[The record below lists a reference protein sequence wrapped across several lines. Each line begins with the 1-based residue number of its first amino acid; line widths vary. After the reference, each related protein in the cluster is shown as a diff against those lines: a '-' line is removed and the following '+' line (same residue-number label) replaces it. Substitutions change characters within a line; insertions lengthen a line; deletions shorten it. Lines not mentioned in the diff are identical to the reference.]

1 MGAKRQQLKRGGQE
15 ETEEFEISIKNP
27 LAGSFAVAIKKNA
40 SRLGGTQDQITHLPN
55 SSAYSVPPCFKGFAA
70 IALLIR
76 AEC

>member
-1 MGAKRQQLKRGGQE
+1 LAIEKTKPLQHRGKE

-40 SRLGGTQDQITHLPN
+40 SRLGGTQDRITHLPN

-76 AEC
+76 G